1 MFHFHLPYVSA
12 VRVYCKNAFNFF
24 ARFFSQKQEA
34 AKREQRRREQTEAM
48 KNEKDGGKVAELKQ
62 SAKSVVENVKV
73 DAPKIGNEAA
83 AEKSAPKSKKRNK
96 NKNKA

>member
-1 MFHFHLPYVSA
+1 M
-12 VRVYCKNAFNFF
+12 
-24 ARFFSQKQEA
+24 
-34 AKREQRRREQTEAM
+34 
-48 KNEKDGGKVAELKQ
+48 KQ

-83 AEKSAPKSKKRNK
+83 AEKSAPKSKKKNK